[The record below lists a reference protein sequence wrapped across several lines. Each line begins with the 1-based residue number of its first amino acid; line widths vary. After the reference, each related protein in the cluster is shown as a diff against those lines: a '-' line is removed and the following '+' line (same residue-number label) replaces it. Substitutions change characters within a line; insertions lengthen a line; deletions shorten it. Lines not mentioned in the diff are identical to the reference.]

1 MREYIVKR
9 AQILKTIQIGN
20 ASIDISN
27 NTHQYGWMPPLLIG
41 NTLQVQ
47 DRYQWREW
55 LMKNHDKETEI
66 WLVLPLKS
74 SGNQRIPYAEIV
86 EEALCF
92 GWIDS
97 TVKKHDEH
105 HTVQRFTP
113 RRKGSGYSQ
122 PNKER
127 LRVMAQQGKIID
139 TVLEKVQNILDE
151 EYKYPDDILTAL
163 QQDEET
169 WRNFK
174 GFTEPYKRIR
184 VAYVEN
190 ARKRPEDF
198 NKRLET
204 LLKKTKANKKY
215 GYGISRFY

>member
-1 MREYIVKR
+1 
-9 AQILKTIQIGN
+9 
-20 ASIDISN
+20 
-27 NTHQYGWMPPLLIG
+27 MPPLPIT

-47 DRYQWREW
+47 DRHHWREW

-66 WLVLPLKS
+66 WLVLPKKS
-74 SGNQRIPYAEIV
+74 SGKQRIPYAETV

-92 GWIDS
+92 AWIDS
-97 TVKKHDEH
+97 TVKKLDEH

-127 LRVMAQQGKIID
+127 LRVMAKQGKIID
-139 TVLEKVQNILDE
+139 PVLEKVQTILNE
-151 EYKYPDDILTAL
+151 KYQYPTDILTAL

-169 WRNFK
+169 WRNFN

-190 ARKRPEDF
+190 ARKRPEEF
-198 NKRLET
+198 KKRLET

>member
-1 MREYIVKR
+1 MP
-9 AQILKTIQIGN
+9 TI
-20 ASIDISN
+20 
-27 NTHQYGWMPPLLIG
+27 PIG
-41 NTLQVQ
+41 NTLHVQ

-66 WLVLPLKS
+66 WLVLPKKS
-74 SGNQRIPYAEIV
+74 SGKQRIPYAETV

-97 TVKKHDEH
+97 TVKKLDEH

-127 LRVMAQQGKIID
+127 LRVMTQKGKIIQPIP
-139 TVLEKVQNILDE
+139 EKVQNILDE

-198 NKRLET
+198 NKRLEN
-204 LLKKTKANKKY
+204 LLNKTKANKKY
-215 GYGISRFY
+215 GYGISQFY

>member
-1 MREYIVKR
+1 M
-9 AQILKTIQIGN
+9 
-20 ASIDISN
+20 S
-27 NTHQYGWMPPLLIG
+27 PLPIR
-41 NTLQVQ
+41 NTLLVQ
-47 DRYQWREW
+47 NRCQWREW
-55 LMKNHDKETEI
+55 LMENHDTETEI
-66 WLVLPLKS
+66 WLVLPKKS
-74 SGNQRIPYAEIV
+74 SGKQRIPYAETV

-97 TVKKHDEH
+97 TVKKLDEH

-113 RRKGSGYSQ
+113 RRKGSGYSP

-139 TVLEKVQNILDE
+139 TVLEKVQTILNE
-151 EYKYPDDILTAL
+151 EYQYPTDILTAL

-169 WRNFK
+169 WRNFN
-174 GFTEPYKRIR
+174 GFTDPYKRIR

-190 ARKRPEDF
+190 ARKRPDEF
-198 NKRLET
+198 KKRLEN